1 MKFQLKLL
9 LSASIA
15 AASLTTNR
23 DTPDVVLNKR
33 NNGNGNG
40 NDRNENGSNGNGNEN
55 ENGNGNGNTPSTD
68 AECLAELKPS
78 LWLKNP
84 LTEELGCY
92 EIPTEKKDCDKD
104 SLFIWY

>member
-1 MKFQLKLL
+1 MKLQLKLL
-9 LSASIA
+9 LSTSLA

-40 NDRNENGSNGNGNEN
+40 NRNEN
-55 ENGNGNGNTPSTD
+55 ENGNGNGNTPTTD
-68 AECLAELKPS
+68 AECIAELKPS